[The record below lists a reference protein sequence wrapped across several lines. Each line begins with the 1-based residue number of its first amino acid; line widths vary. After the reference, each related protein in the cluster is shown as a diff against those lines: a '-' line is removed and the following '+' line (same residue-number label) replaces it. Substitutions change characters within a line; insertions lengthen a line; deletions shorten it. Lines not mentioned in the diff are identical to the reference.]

1 MAGEENTEVTKVSV
15 VGVVP
20 TLDLSQ
26 IYTAVRIDDEE
37 ADAPFILEG
46 TASGGLDLWI
56 GPIDLSPRICIQR
69 DFYLWGDTCIKIS
82 FGIDTRSRLVGPVY
96 LTPTPTKY
104 EFIRYWVKRAVYI
117 RIQNTDSVNT
127 GEYHVVAF
135 TVQPKLEDWLRYWK
149 PAIEKQVER
158 LKISGLNDPE

>member
-1 MAGEENTEVTKVSV
+1 M
-15 VGVVP
+15 
-20 TLDLSQ
+20 
-26 IYTAVRIDDEE
+26 
-37 ADAPFILEG
+37 
-46 TASGGLDLWI
+46 
-56 GPIDLSPRICIQR
+56 
-69 DFYLWGDTCIKIS
+69 
-82 FGIDTRSRLVGPVY
+82 Y